1 MESLIENLV
10 LSVLN
15 FVFMEVLMVK
25 LFEVFDLIEYVWF
38 VIVFIVFDLV
48 NDFLVD
54 FLVLFNF
61 MLKLLV
67 RGVFFVG

>member
-15 FVFMEVLMVK
+15 FVLIEVLMVK

>member
-15 FVFMEVLMVK
+15 FVFIEVLMVK

-38 VIVFIVFDLV
+38 VIVFIVFVLV

>member
-15 FVFMEVLMVK
+15 FVFIEVLMVK